1 MELVKQKCEGMSLLY
16 GGCHPLELPDSAGT
30 VAVGFNLPP
39 AMPWKFGPL
48 RARPALDCGA
58 PLRSPCCAGLG
69 GLTPP
74 YAFAPSAVLTL
85 RSRSASFRLI
95 LSSHP
100 FPCSAQHRL
109 VKARARRSSR
119 RRQAAALC
127 ASERILVGE
136 VKVLSKST

>member
-39 AMPWKFGPL
+39 ANALEVWTSAGAARLGL
-48 RARPALDCGA
+48 RRPAPQPVLRGTRRLDAALCF
-58 PLRSPCCAGLG
+58 C
-69 GLTPP
+69 
-74 YAFAPSAVLTL
+74 PSAVLTL

-127 ASERILVGE
+127 ASERI
-136 VKVLSKST
+136 

>member
-48 RARPALDCGA
+48 RAQPAVDC
-58 PLRSPCCAGLG
+58 G

-74 YAFAPSAVLTL
+74 YGFAPYAVLTL